1 MSNLLKINICGTN
14 FPEFVIFNRLGENQL
29 LKNFPLRANL
39 RQLTPAEIFFRIDLR
54 KLKRDL
60 QCIFAKIDTT
70 KSWEQLRGVFVF
82 LFKIFPK
89 AAVLMQITFLY

>member
-70 KSWEQLRGVFVF
+70 KSWETASGSFCFSFQN
-82 LFKIFPK
+82 IS
-89 AAVLMQITFLY
+89 